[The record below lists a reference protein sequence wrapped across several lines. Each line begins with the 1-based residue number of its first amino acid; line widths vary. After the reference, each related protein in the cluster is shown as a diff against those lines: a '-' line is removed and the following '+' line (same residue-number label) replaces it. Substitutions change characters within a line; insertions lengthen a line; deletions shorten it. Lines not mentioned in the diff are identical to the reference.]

1 MLTKQGKKSVTNTL
15 TGVKYDTELFFLIKR
30 EQFGLFLYKIYL
42 HVFMLHNKCEI
53 WLTEKYVIRE
63 T

>member
-1 MLTKQGKKSVTNTL
+1 MEVYADKAGKKIHTNTL

-53 WLTEKYVIRE
+53 
-63 T
+63 